1 MVEPIKYVEIPQDQG
16 GFIYLNFNTISKDG
30 GFTMIWKKSK
40 VENPPFE
47 EAGTSEFL
55 ASFFTLFCFTVFKLK
70 KEKCCLVKLHLQQLL
85 R

>member
-40 VENPPFE
+40 VEIPSFE
-47 EAGTSEFL
+47 DAGTS
-55 ASFFTLFCFTVFKLK
+55 
-70 KEKCCLVKLHLQQLL
+70 
-85 R
+85 